1 MEGFSPR
8 RGSYGSAVNS
18 EASVEDTGKADA
30 VPFSEGPAA
39 EAESSAAQAAAE
51 IPGAGQFPPQY
62 QTLPEDLLREIDDS
76 GPDKEECTPFKEAR
90 WDRMSANPGLF
101 ASPEQGI
108 GAAARQWTSSSR
120 LHLHEVRGKP
130 KKNKQTQVDEGFS
143 VQLVEV
149 SRSMRGSAVTSIESS
164 AGAQCY
170 AEVVKELKEL
180 KERMDGNERGRVHE
194 PHAAS
199 PHQDVQYHPESP
211 ERVTPTCQS
220 SVDSPPPVVRNKLI
234 YLFDPTFKVLMH
246 PAVESWSVKLPK
258 KQMKCLKDMSAHDR
272 KAMVKAIHK
281 AWADGEARTN
291 PKQFLKIVME
301 REFGDET
308 CEPEYQAPK
317 EEGYGDFY

>member
-1 MEGFSPR
+1 MEKDQAHAVDLAMEFHKNMQNRMPPSEAMEGFSPR

-108 GAAARQWTSSSR
+108 GSCSQTVDEFISPPPARAPLREFGLIIPTEYQVPFSGQ
-120 LHLHEVRGKP
+120 EVCGKP
-130 KKNKQTQVDEGFS
+130 KKNKQTQVDEGLS
-143 VQLVEV
+143 GQLVEV
-149 SRSMRGSAVTSIESS
+149 SRRMRGSAVTSIESS

-180 KERMDGNERGRVHE
+180 KERMDGNERYCMGAIAE
-194 PHAAS
+194 MGEKM
-199 PHQDVQYHPESP
+199 ESLAGQVA
-211 ERVTPTCQS
+211 ECMNLMQHHHIKMSSIIQNRQS
-220 SVDSPPPVVRNKLI
+220 ESRPPAN
-234 YLFDPTFKVLMH
+234 
-246 PAVESWSVKLPK
+246 LPLTRLPPS
-258 KQMKCLKDMSAHDR
+258 CATS
-272 KAMVKAIHK
+272 
-281 AWADGEARTN
+281 
-291 PKQFLKIVME
+291 
-301 REFGDET
+301 
-308 CEPEYQAPK
+308 
-317 EEGYGDFY
+317 

>member
-1 MEGFSPR
+1 MEKDQAHAVDLAMEFHKNMQNRMLPSEAMEGFSPR

-120 LHLHEVRGKP
+120 LHLHAP
-130 KKNKQTQVDEGFS
+130 HFA
-143 VQLVEV
+143 
-149 SRSMRGSAVTSIESS
+149 GS
-164 AGAQCY
+164 G
-170 AEVVKELKEL
+170 
-180 KERMDGNERGRVHE
+180 
-194 PHAAS
+194 
-199 PHQDVQYHPESP
+199 
-211 ERVTPTCQS
+211 
-220 SVDSPPPVVRNKLI
+220 
-234 YLFDPTFKVLMH
+234 
-246 PAVESWSVKLPK
+246 
-258 KQMKCLKDMSAHDR
+258 
-272 KAMVKAIHK
+272 
-281 AWADGEARTN
+281 
-291 PKQFLKIVME
+291 
-301 REFGDET
+301 
-308 CEPEYQAPK
+308 
-317 EEGYGDFY
+317 